1 MQKIRKRAG
10 CIFTTASLG
19 DTSRHL
25 SAYPD
30 MSSAL
35 EPSGSR
41 RFTSLKESRQVL
53 RVRLLAAC
61 QNVVIVY
68 THPRFIPKITAIFI
82 IVDAIFKCFLTIFL
96 DTTWRGSLVDSVQNL
111 LFFLLLYSV

>member
-1 MQKIRKRAG
+1 
-10 CIFTTASLG
+10 
-19 DTSRHL
+19 
-25 SAYPD
+25 

-41 RFTSLKESRQVL
+41 RFTSLEESRQAL

-68 THPRFIPKITAIFI
+68 THPRFIPKITVTLITTGALFKAIN
-82 IVDAIFKCFLTIFL
+82 IFL
-96 DTTWRGSLVDSVQNL
+96 DTIWLVDIPR
-111 LFFLLLYSV
+111 